1 MNKKLEIE
9 LFRYENLLFGKVLHM
24 DEDLRDAGTLYEGKL
39 VEINSAGSPDLK
51 KDILFVRGIAKS
63 CDNNIFK
70 YIYCNEEEAIEVA
83 KDIENGINFINGI
96 EVRKDSSSV
105 HRVI

>member
-24 DEDLRDAGTLYEGKL
+24 DESLRDAGNLYQGKL
-39 VEINSAGSPDLK
+39 IEINSIGSPALNRNT
-51 KDILFVRGIAKS
+51 LFVRGIAKS
-63 CDNNIFK
+63 CDNDVFK
-70 YIYCNEEEAIEVA
+70 YAYWNEREAIRVA
-83 KDIENGINFINGI
+83 KDIENGINFINEI
-96 EVRKDSSSV
+96 EAREDSSSV

>member
-24 DEDLRDAGTLYEGKL
+24 DESLRGNETLYEGKE
-39 VEINSAGSPDLK
+39 VEINSAGAPELRGDT
-51 KDILFVRGIAKS
+51 LFVRGEAKS
-63 CDNNIFK
+63 YDNSVFK
-70 YIYCNEEEAIEVA
+70 YAYYDEEEAIKVA
-83 KDIENGINFINGI
+83 KDIENGINFINRI
-96 EVRKDSSSV
+96 DVRKDSSSV

>member
-24 DEDLRDAGTLYEGKL
+24 DESLRGAGILYTGSEIVILSRFSPMLECTDFFIRGEGEEYDNR
-39 VEINSAGSPDLK
+39 VFSFAY
-51 KDILFVRGIAKS
+51 
-63 CDNNIFK
+63 CD
-70 YIYCNEEEAIEVA
+70 EEEAIKVGQ
-83 KDIENGINFINGI
+83 DIKNGIDCINGI
-96 EVRKDSSSV
+96 GVREDSSSM

>member
-51 KDILFVRGIAKS
+51 KDILFVRGISKS